1 MVPSQDARTAAAS
14 IALHAATAATHA
26 GCIAVYIA
34 DWRRFL
40 WNEDYPPVP
49 NKYFETYIRT
59 KAADDILGY
68 WYDDDDDDD
77 TSAFV
82 DKVVHACSQT
92 KNEAD
97 DRYDESIPASDAI
110 KTRKI
115 LDSIDSEMNSLWID
129 SFDDAQPAL
138 DRAVHAAHGA
148 GNSASIAAARASLH
162 ARNLKQT
169 PTPTTKLTPARRKR
183 LKTKQR
189 QITHKHELN
198 PDPTELSD
206 KPLDKFSLEDVLA
219 LLRKLR
225 LDACIPTF
233 VENGVEGADMIDFS
247 DDNYT
252 QDLSE

>member
-1 MVPSQDARTAAAS
+1 MRAALQCTLPTGAAS
-14 IALHAATAATHA
+14 CGTRTT
-26 GCIAVYIA
+26 
-34 DWRRFL
+34 RPSPTNTSR
-40 WNEDYPPVP
+40 P
-49 NKYFETYIRT
+49 TYT
-59 KAADDILGY
+59 PSKAADDILGY

-169 PTPTTKLTPARRKR
+169 PTPTTKLTPA
-183 LKTKQR
+183 
-189 QITHKHELN
+189 N
-198 PDPTELSD
+198 
-206 KPLDKFSLEDVLA
+206 A
-219 LLRKLR
+219 
-225 LDACIPTF
+225 
-233 VENGVEGADMIDFS
+233 
-247 DDNYT
+247 
-252 QDLSE
+252 